1 MYNRLVGTF
10 FLRRRQM
17 SFMDAMANVMGDT
30 APMLG
35 KKKKKGFPMPGGEP
49 MPAGK
54 PKPKGKGKPMPK
66 SKGKG
71 KPMPKGKGKPM
82 PKGKAKAKPGKKP
95 FPPKNS
101 K

>member
-1 MYNRLVGTF
+1 
-10 FLRRRQM
+10 M

-35 KKKKKGFPMPGGEP
+35 KKKKKGFPMPGGES
-49 MPAGK
+49 MP
-54 PKPKGKGKPMPK
+54 PKSKGKGKPMPK

-82 PKGKAKAKPGKKP
+82 SKGKAKAKPKGKKP
-95 FPPKNS
+95 FPPKKS